1 MNRHAAPAARALQR
15 NGGLHTS
22 PMAPPTRD
30 QVCMSTRS
38 SPSPSDRG
46 NSPTPAPPA
55 SFAMSAAHSGA
66 SWALAPPRTT
76 LFCLLSELCANAVIH
91 TDSGNPG
98 GTFTVRAQHAA
109 DDHVR
114 GEVQDQGSEW
124 PGDLPASATRP
135 HGLYLLLALASAY
148 GVERTGRAHLVWFR
162 LDCRAGPS
170 PLAARPKD
178 ST

>member
-1 MNRHAAPAARALQR
+1 MYEHAILAIPQRSWEQSYPGTVGQLCHVRSALRSFLGACPAADDAVR
-15 NGGLHTS
+15 
-22 PMAPPTRD
+22 
-30 QVCMSTRS
+30 
-38 SPSPSDRG
+38 
-46 NSPTPAPPA
+46 
-55 SFAMSAAHSGA
+55 
-66 SWALAPPRTT
+66 
-76 LFCLLSELCANAVIH
+76 LLSELCANAVMH

-98 GTFTVRAQHAA
+98 GTFTVRAQHTA

-170 PLAARPKD
+170 PLAARSKD